1 MMKLT
6 SLKRKKYQRYIN
18 RIIRKLNKNI
28 KDDWVWNGR
37 FTISQKQSKFYTY
50 YDGSGAQLYILL
62 ECKDNKTNK
71 TVTSWFETDLF
82 VEAKI
87 WEWVN
92 HCIVENFDVWAED
105 PNPFDQAK
113 LEGRYAKFDIR
124 RFAKDEIYICG

>member
-18 RIIRKLNKNI
+18 KIVRKLNKNI

-50 YDGSGAQLYILL
+50 YDGSGAQLYVLL

-71 TVTSWFETDLF
+71 TATSWFVTGLF
-82 VEAKI
+82 VESKI
-87 WEWVN
+87 WDWVN
-92 HCIVENFDVWAED
+92 DCIIEHFDVWSENPD
-105 PNPFDQAK
+105 PFKQATLGCRFLMLK
-113 LEGRYAKFDIR
+113 LK
-124 RFAKDEIYICG
+124 EIGLT